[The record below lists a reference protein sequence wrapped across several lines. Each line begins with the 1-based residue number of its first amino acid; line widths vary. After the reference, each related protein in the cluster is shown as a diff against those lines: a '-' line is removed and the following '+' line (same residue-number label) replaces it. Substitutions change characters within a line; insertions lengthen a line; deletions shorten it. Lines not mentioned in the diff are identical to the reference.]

1 VAARVQSREVSPE
14 TAASPSCLTTNLG
27 WLLAQAEDA
36 LAKELAA
43 ALEPLGLGSRG
54 YCVLASALGE
64 EHTQIELAKLIG
76 LDKTTMV
83 VTIDG
88 LEKAG
93 LARRCPSSTD
103 RRAHVVT
110 VTKAGERKV
119 AEARKVVDQVQEDV
133 LARLPARQ
141 RAALLD
147 GLGRLISDRSPAP
160 VASTVTVS

>member
-1 VAARVQSREVSPE
+1 VATRVQSREASPE
-14 TAASPSCLTTNLG
+14 AEASPSCLTTNLG

-36 LAKELAA
+36 LAKELAV

-54 YCVLASALGE
+54 YCVLASALGA

-88 LEKAG
+88 LERAG
-93 LARRCPSSTD
+93 LAKRRPSSTD

-147 GLGRLISDRSPAP
+147 GLGRLVSDRSPAQG
-160 VASTVTVS
+160 ARQ